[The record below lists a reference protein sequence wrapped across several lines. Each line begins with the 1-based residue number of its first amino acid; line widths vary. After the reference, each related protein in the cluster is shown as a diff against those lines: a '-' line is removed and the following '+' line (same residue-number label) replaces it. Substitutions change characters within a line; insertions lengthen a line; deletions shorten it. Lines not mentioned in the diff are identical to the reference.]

1 MTIRLR
7 LTIYW
12 AAVLS
17 AILLAAAIVAIKLFE
32 RQQWSALDVA
42 LLEEADTAAK
52 EIERTDLAGV
62 RSILESLS
70 RETDIGPGRR
80 VRVVPADGV
89 ICHSRGTSPTSPGSS
104 PAFP

>member
-32 RQQWSALDVA
+32 RQQYSALDAA
-42 LLEEADTAAK
+42 LLEETDTAAK
-52 EIERTDLAGV
+52 EIERTDLAGL
-62 RSILESLS
+62 RALLESLS

-80 VRVVPADGV
+80 VRTVPLKGR
-89 ICHSRGTSPTSPGSS
+89 IHNSRGNHHI
-104 PAFP
+104 